1 MDLLDK
7 SFSKI
12 IEDTIRKHPEII
24 DKLDFDDLYKN
35 VVSDVSAIFK
45 KALYDSA
52 QKMLKEHRKL
62 SGEFKKRNAKRWGKG
77 FDLLET
83 LIVIC
88 IEAGEEFNFSNRLQ
102 AVKNNDVVFDLAVR
116 HHAKAC
122 QIAKEI
128 LCLLEN
134 GYSDGAHARW
144 RALHEVNATTMFITK
159 HGQDCAE
166 RFAAHHIIESYK
178 AMIELNKYEARLNA
192 NGFSV
197 DEISECKKSY
207 DELIE
212 KYGIRYKENYGWS
225 AHIFNVQ
232 NINGKLGIAT
242 IEKDVGLDHMRPYY
256 RWASQNI
263 HSGSNS
269 IRNRLA
275 LCETEED
282 ILLVGQSNS
291 GMTDPAQATA
301 ISLSQA
307 TLTLLKLNPTLD
319 IVILM
324 NIISE
329 ISDEIG
335 EIFISLDKP
344 KLN

>member
-1 MDLLDK
+1 M
-7 SFSKI
+7 
-12 IEDTIRKHPEII
+12 
-24 DKLDFDDLYKN
+24 
-35 VVSDVSAIFK
+35 
-45 KALYDSA
+45 
-52 QKMLKEHRKL
+52 
-62 SGEFKKRNAKRWGKG
+62 
-77 FDLLET
+77 
-83 LIVIC
+83 
-88 IEAGEEFNFSNRLQ
+88 
-102 AVKNNDVVFDLAVR
+102 AVR

-134 GYSDGAHARW
+134 GYPDGAHARW

-166 RFAAHHIIESYK
+166 RFSAHYITESYH

-197 DEISECKKSY
+197 IEINDCKDSY
-207 DELIE
+207 DELIT
-212 KYGIRYKENYGWS
+212 KYGTRYKESYGWS
-225 AHIFNVQ
+225 AHIFNAQ
-232 NINGKLGIAT
+232 NINGKIGIAT

-263 HSGSNS
+263 HSGSNG

-275 LCETEED
+275 LCEAEED

-319 IVILM
+319 VVILM

-344 KLN
+344 KLR